1 MPVQTRSA
9 TNSIQRAKDCGR
21 IIIEVRFRCEKNCAI
36 CRCNMYG
43 DNVYHLPCG
52 HTFHVECFKNQLQN
66 MRHNPHKCAC
76 CRYNLLDAL
85 QQNTDL
91 YEMIPRSVLQSY
103 SSEDDAFLELLA
115 IYHLIS
121 ARGPT
126 FENAVII
133 NTPLINIPPPE
144 PADPLPLVEDNNM
157 DVYSNTEVDNNIDVD
172 NNVNEETNSID
183 SEDLWFN
190 NSRMFHRNI
199 YRSYSVQDQSNNSVY
214 INEVS
219 FNIEPIP
226 INDTSFNIQQIPY
239 GNYEIDDYI
248 SDYGDLSSTDSIPEL
263 MADTDELDT
272 PLSDDIDYGSSFS
285 DTTNTSSSSSSN
297 SDSDID
303 SDTDNNTL
311 SI

>member
-9 TNSIQRAKDCGR
+9 TNSIQRAKDTGR

-36 CRCNMYG
+36 CRCDMYG
-43 DNVYHLPCG
+43 DKVYHLPCG

-76 CRYNLLDAL
+76 CRYDLLDAL

-91 YEMIPRSVLQSY
+91 YEMVPHSVLQSY
-103 SSEDDAFLELLA
+103 RREDAFLELLA

-121 ARGPT
+121 ASGST
-126 FENAVII
+126 LENAVII
-133 NTPLINIPPPE
+133 NTPLINIPPPQPVE
-144 PADPLPLVEDNNM
+144 PFPLVEDNNM
-157 DVYSNTEVDNNIDVD
+157 DVYNNTEVDNNMDVD
-172 NNVNEETNSID
+172 NNVSEETNSLD

-199 YRSYSVQDQSNNSVY
+199 HINYSVQDQSYNSVH
-214 INEVS
+214 INDDT

-226 INDTSFNIQQIPY
+226 INDISFNIQPIPY

-248 SDYGDLSSTDSIPEL
+248 SDYEDLSSTDSMPEL
-263 MADTDELDT
+263 MAEPHELDT
-272 PLSDDIDYGSSFS
+272 PLSDNIDYGSCFS
-285 DTTNTSSSSSSN
+285 DTTNTSSNTDTDTDTDSN
-297 SDSDID
+297 
-303 SDTDNNTL
+303 TDNNTI